1 MQSKLRISVART
13 CMCSGSRLQ
22 AVCGWASARSQGCG
36 VSWLSFSCSL
46 GELLIGMSSSK
57 WCTASLVKTVHVLC
71 ALPGPNINESLWEN
85 TYKMK
90 QIRILWAFVHKE
102 TVLPYVPNSASAI
115 LSKSDENLVYLH
127 AALYTHNKNCHGIT
141 HIHSSSEGKL
151 QETPKVSSSRITY
164 LSSFQIQNLGEIR
177 AAFLGKE
184 EWCL

>member
-1 MQSKLRISVART
+1 
-13 CMCSGSRLQ
+13 
-22 AVCGWASARSQGCG
+22 
-36 VSWLSFSCSL
+36 
-46 GELLIGMSSSK
+46 
-57 WCTASLVKTVHVLC
+57 
-71 ALPGPNINESLWEN
+71 
-85 TYKMK
+85 MK

-141 HIHSSSEGKL
+141 QIHSSSEGKL

-184 EWCL
+184 E